1 MEMILYPFK
10 GVVFDESTSILLDAS
25 FLLSLVYD
33 DDPKHS
39 ECIEVLRKIMLG
51 KSILYITSIISCEV
65 LNQIMYKVFMI
76 DVQYKITKATPFNT
90 PNNIKCIIST
100 FNKYDRKSLKE
111 KRASKVVDIPYKKY
125 FDNLSKNALRK
136 NLLNIYYKTAVNMHT
151 QLEHTLK
158 FNYLDINDICM
169 IKTKELMMTHN
180 IAVNDATILAAA
192 ECYNINFLL
201 TLDSDFLYADTS
213 SVQILKI

>member
-10 GVVFDESTSILLDAS
+10 GVSFNEKTSILLDAS

-51 KSILYITSIISCEV
+51 KCTLYITSIISCEV

-90 PNNIKCIIST
+90 INNIKSIIYT
-100 FNKYDRKSLKE
+100 FSKYDRRALKE
-111 KRASKVVDIPYKKY
+111 KKTDKIVDIPYKKY
-125 FDNLSKNALRK
+125 FDNLSKNSLRK
-136 NLLNIYYKTAVNMHT
+136 NLLNIYYKTAVSMHT

-158 FNYLDINDICM
+158 FKYLDINNICM
-169 IKTKELMMTHN
+169 VKSKELMVKHK
-180 IAVNDATILAAA
+180 IAVNDATILASA
-192 ECYNINFLL
+192 ECYNVNYLL
-201 TLDSDFLYADTS
+201 TLDSDFLYADS
-213 SVQILKI
+213 SSIQILKI